1 MDCLDKHAPLRHKR
15 TGRKQSRGSVA
26 TFLSKM
32 RQRDFLKKK
41 AEQKGDPVSW
51 TAFIKA
57 RNSINAE
64 IKVLKRDYFTNNLEK
79 SKGNMRKTWQLINK
93 LGSRN
98 QKSTDLQEL
107 KVQGSSIST
116 PNELA
121 DSFSSH
127 FSGTGENL
135 ARDIP
140 HVDIAPEDY
149 VERTDKKFSQS
160 QIGMTEVHKL
170 INQLEN
176 NKATGLDK
184 IPCKLFKL
192 AVDIILPPLRCIFNR
207 SIESGVFPDKW
218 KSARVTH
225 IFKKGVKTD
234 PRNYRPI
241 SVLPVVA
248 KIFEKAVYN
257 QFYKFLNDNK
267 LLCSSQS
274 GFRSLH
280 STLTALLEAT
290 NSWSVNID
298 NSLLNGIIVIDL
310 KKAFDT
316 IDHDIL
322 LRKLECYGVDQ
333 RTLRWFSSYLSNR
346 RQKCCLNGHLSEERF
361 LTCGVPQRS
370 LIGPLLFLAYIND
383 LPSCLK
389 NSHPRMYA
397 DDTSITI
404 PGENSHDLQT
414 TIYAGRTLCT
424 EFMAQSK
431 QVKFKCGKN

>member
-1 MDCLDKHAPLRHKR
+1 
-15 TGRKQSRGSVA
+15 
-26 TFLSKM
+26 
-32 RQRDFLKKK
+32 
-41 AEQKGDPVSW
+41 
-51 TAFIKA
+51 
-57 RNSINAE
+57 
-64 IKVLKRDYFTNNLEK
+64 
-79 SKGNMRKTWQLINK
+79 
-93 LGSRN
+93 
-98 QKSTDLQEL
+98 
-107 KVQGSSIST
+107 
-116 PNELA
+116 
-121 DSFSSH
+121 
-127 FSGTGENL
+127 
-135 ARDIP
+135 
-140 HVDIAPEDY
+140 
-149 VERTDKKFSQS
+149 
-160 QIGMTEVHKL
+160 MTEVHKL
-170 INQLEN
+170 IDQLEN

-192 AVDIILPPLRCIFNR
+192 AVGIISPSLSCIFNR
-207 SIESGVFPDKW
+207 SIESGVFPDEW

-257 QFYKFLNDNK
+257 QFYKFMSDNK

-298 NSLLNGIIVIDL
+298 NSLLNGIISIDL

-333 RTLRWFSSYLSNR
+333 RTLRWFSSYLSNK

-370 LIGPLLFLAYIND
+370 LIGPPLFLAYIND
-383 LPSCLK
+383 LPSRLQ

-397 DDTSITI
+397 DDTSIII

-424 EFMAQSK
+424 EFMSISNPIDSLQT
-431 QVKFKCGKN
+431 F